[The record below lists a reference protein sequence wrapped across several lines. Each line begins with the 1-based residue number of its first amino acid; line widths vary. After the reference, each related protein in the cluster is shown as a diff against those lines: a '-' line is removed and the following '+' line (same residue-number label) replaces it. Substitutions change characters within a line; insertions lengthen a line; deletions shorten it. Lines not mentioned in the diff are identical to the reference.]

1 MAASP
6 VETIYLIHHSHTDI
20 GYTHDQPVVW
30 DLHRRFIDVALDLCE
45 RDAGSDEDSAF
56 RWTVETT
63 GVLQHWLR
71 TSSDRQIARF
81 VELAR
86 AGRIE
91 VTAMFANI
99 TPLYDTDQLIESFA
113 PLRAICYEL
122 GLPVRSAMNSDVNG
136 QNWPLVDVLV
146 DLGIT
151 GFSMSINTHFGG
163 ALEPHPL
170 AFHWQ
175 GPSGRT
181 ILAWNGFSYGLARQL
196 GIGRDARDFAERWW
210 PRLDA
215 WLAEVHYPL
224 PVLMLQIFHPFGDNG
239 SADPMLSVFVRD
251 WNASGRQPRLRIA
264 LPHEWWEVV
273 RRHAHRLP
281 VLRGDWTDFWNFG
294 CGSSAR
300 EVAINRESR
309 ARLLLADAAWAAVH
323 ALGGEPH
330 SARQPAP
337 ETRERAHHALNLW
350 DEHTWGADVS
360 IRRPEDEDT
369 IAQWYHKASYAYTA
383 RSLSLMLAR
392 DGVAELARR
401 IERTPDDVLVVFNPL
416 PWERIAAGPIPD
428 PSPAAQ
434 RGRADDPTASRH
446 FFDRARPRAM
456 RLLAPVHVPAFGYTV
471 VPSTGVVEATGTS
484 SSEWIVETGLH
495 RLTFDVEHG
504 GITSWFARELGRE
517 LVDGSAGWPL
527 HGFVHERVRGEGA
540 PWPRHLLWSPPGEP
554 IPPRRGWRPDWQAE
568 RRGPARVIEHRV
580 ERTPLGIRVVQQ
592 LEAPGVRN
600 LVQEVFLPDYAAHI
614 ECSAS
619 WEMTQETAPEATY
632 LAFPLAVPAARV
644 FLDLGGQPIEPEA
657 DQLPGA
663 CRDYFTVQRWVAF
676 CGQEDGV
683 IVACPTTPMVQLGA
697 FSFAQ
702 NRSRFRLERSL
713 LLGWVTNN
721 YWETNFRAHQPG
733 RVWARYLL
741 LPYRGP
747 FSEALAHRFGAEA
760 TVPWQV
766 QHLGE
771 PPVAAPPLLPRAG
784 TLLELPREPVLT
796 LRIKPAASGRSVV
809 LRLLN
814 ASDAPAAARIASA
827 LLRIE
832 AAQRCDLLE
841 QALEPLPVAGG
852 AVTLDLPPRGL
863 ACLRLV
869 LSETPPAR

>member
-1 MAASP
+1 MAQSP

-30 DLHRRFIDVALDLCE
+30 DLHRRFIDAALDLCE
-45 RDAGSDEDSAF
+45 RDAGSDDDGAF

-86 AGRIE
+86 AGRLE

-113 PLRAICYEL
+113 PLRTLRHEL

-136 QNWPLVDVLV
+136 QNWPLVDVLL

-163 ALEPHPL
+163 ALEPYPL

-175 GPSGRT
+175 GPSGRRL
-181 ILAWNGFSYGLARQL
+181 LAWNGFSYGLARQL
-196 GIGRDARDFAERWW
+196 GIGRDAGDFAERWW

-215 WLAEVHYPL
+215 WLAEAGYPL

-239 SADPMLSVFVRD
+239 SADPALPAFVRE
-251 WNASGRQPRLRIA
+251 WNASGRRPRLRIA
-264 LPHEWWEVV
+264 LPREWWEVV
-273 RRHAHRLP
+273 ASHADRLP

-309 ARLLLADAAWAAVH
+309 SRLVLADAAWSAVAALSSDDH
-323 ALGGEPH
+323 P
-330 SARQPAP
+330 ARWPAP
-337 ETRERAHHALNLW
+337 GTREQAHQALNLW
-350 DEHTWGADVS
+350 DEHTWGADISV
-360 IRRPEDEDT
+360 RDPENEDT
-369 IAQWYHKASYAYTA
+369 AAQWYHKASYAYTA

-401 IERTPDDVLVVFNPL
+401 IERAPDDALVVFNPL
-416 PWERIAAGPIPD
+416 PWERIAAEPVPD

-446 FFDRARPRAM
+446 FLDRARPRAA
-456 RLLAPVHVPAFGYTV
+456 RLLAPVRVPAFGYTV
-471 VPSTGVVEATGTS
+471 VPSAAVVELTAATSG
-484 SSEWIVETGLH
+484 EHVVETGRH
-495 RLTFDVEHG
+495 RLTFDVERG
-504 GITSWFARELGRE
+504 GVISWFAHEVGRE
-517 LVDGSAGWPL
+517 LVDGAAGWPL

-540 PWPRHLLWSPPGEP
+540 PWPRRLLWSPPGEP
-554 IPPRRGWRPDWQAE
+554 VPPRRGWRSDWPAE
-568 RRGPARVIEHRV
+568 RRGAEHVLEHRV
-580 ERTPLGIRVVQQ
+580 ERTPLGVRVTQR

-600 LVQEVFLPDYAAHI
+600 LVQEVFVPEYAGYI
-614 ECSAS
+614 ECTAS
-619 WEMTQETAPEATY
+619 WEMTQQTEPEATY
-632 LAFPLAVPAARV
+632 LAFPLAVPGARV

-657 DQLPGA
+657 GQLPGA

-676 CGQEDGV
+676 CGPDWGV
-683 IVACPTTPMVQLGA
+683 IVACPTTPMVQLGD
-697 FSFAQ
+697 FSFAR

-733 RVWARYLL
+733 RVRARYLL

-747 FSEALAHRFGAEA
+747 FSEAQAHRFGAEA
-760 TVPWQV
+760 MVPWQAH
-766 QHLGE
+766 HLGE
-771 PPVAAPPLLPRAG
+771 PPVEPAPLPRTG
-784 TLLELPREPVLT
+784 SLLELPADPVLT
-796 LRIKPAASGRSVV
+796 LRVKPAADGRGVV

-814 ASDAPAAARIASA
+814 ASDAPATARVGSA
-827 LLRIE
+827 LLHID
-832 AAQRCDLLE
+832 AAERCDLLE
-841 QALEPLPVAGG
+841 QPLEALAVVQG

-863 ACLRLV
+863 ACLRLA
-869 LSETPPAR
+869 LSGRQPAR